1 MAEAT
6 QAAVMAE
13 FQRLRRDFE
22 QQASRY
28 PEQTLT
34 IHVIDSATDATAPLF
49 KKPNHTITLWQ
60 YMGNLVDSDGV
71 DTLPKFELTK
81 YGLSGAQLSALAVLE
96 GADSGLFRRMAY
108 RAGSIVPLDLRDEI
122 SGALIGKSIIPE
134 QPGKAIFSVNSDHLA
149 VWLNL
154 VLTCI
159 ATLQPD
165 RFRAPTLAV
174 DPFAASI
181 LACDFVLRRLLT
193 SPQSSARAATA
204 ILADRKFKVALSFPG
219 EKRAFVS
226 EVALGLRDLNVDV
239 FYDAFFEAELAR
251 PDLDVLLHRV
261 YHDNSDL
268 IVVFLCDEYESKEWC
283 SLEWRAVR
291 DLIKRRRGASIMPM
305 RFDDAEVPGLFS
317 IDGYID
323 LRGRVPQDAVNLIR
337 ERLNVPQT

>member
-1 MAEAT
+1 MPEAT
-6 QAAVMAE
+6 HLTTIDE
-13 FQRLRRDFE
+13 FKRLRSDFE

-34 IHVIDSATDATAPLF
+34 IHVIDSTTDETAPLF

-60 YMGNLVDSDGV
+60 YMGHLTDSDS
-71 DTLPKFELTK
+71 TLLKFELTK
-81 YGLSGAQLSALAVLE
+81 FGLSGAQLSVVAVLE
-96 GADSGLFRRMAY
+96 GTDSSLFRRMAY
-108 RAGSIVPLDLRDEI
+108 RAGSIVPRDLCDEI
-122 SGALIGKSIIPE
+122 GGALIGNSIIPE
-134 QPGKAIFSVNSDHLA
+134 QPGKACFSVNSDHLA

-165 RFRAPTLAV
+165 RFRGPTLAV

-181 LACDFVLRRLLT
+181 PACDFVLRRLLA
-193 SPQSSARAATA
+193 SPKSANGSPTTN
-204 ILADRKFKVALSFPG
+204 LAGRKFKVALSFPG
-219 EKRAFVS
+219 ERRAFVS
-226 EVALGLRDLNVDV
+226 EVALGLRNLNVDV

-251 PDLDVLLHRV
+251 PDLDVLLQHV
-261 YHDNSDL
+261 YYDNSEL

-291 DLIKRRRGASIMPM
+291 DLIKSRRGASIMPM
-305 RFDDAEVPGLFS
+305 RFDDAQVPGLFS

-337 ERLNVPQT
+337 ERLNSSSP

>member
-1 MAEAT
+1 MSEET
-6 QAAVMAE
+6 FAAVEE
-13 FQRLRRDFE
+13 FRRLRADFE

-28 PEQTLT
+28 PELTLT
-34 IHVIDSATDATAPLF
+34 IHIINSATTEKAERF
-49 KKPNHTITLWQ
+49 KKPNHAITLWQ
-60 YMGNLVDSDGV
+60 YMGKVTDSNSVDS
-71 DTLPKFELTK
+71 LLKFQITK
-81 YGLSGAQLSALAVLE
+81 FGLSGAQLSAVAVLE
-96 GADSGLFRRMAY
+96 GADSSLFRRMAY
-108 RAGSIVPLDLRDEI
+108 RAGSIVPPYLSDEI
-122 SGALIGKSIIPE
+122 GRAITGNSIMPE
-134 QPGKAIFSVNSDHLA
+134 QPGKAVFSVNSDHLA

-165 RFRAPTLAV
+165 RFRDPTLAV

-193 SPQSSARAATA
+193 APQPSAEAATA

-226 EVALGLRDLNVDV
+226 EVASGLRDLNVDV

-251 PDLDVLLHRV
+251 PDLDLLLHRV

-268 IVVFLCDEYESKEWC
+268 IVVFLCDEYETKEWC

-291 DLIKRRRGASIMPM
+291 DLIKKRRGASIMPM
-305 RFDDAEVPGLFS
+305 RFDDAQVAGLFS

-323 LRGRVPQDAVNLIR
+323 LRGRVPQDAVDLIR
-337 ERLNVPQT
+337 ERLNVLKT

>member
-6 QAAVMAE
+6 QAVVDE

-34 IHVIDSATDATAPLF
+34 IQVIDSATDATALF

-60 YMGNLVDSDGV
+60 YMGNLTDSDSVDS
-71 DTLPKFELTK
+71 LLKFELTK
-81 YGLSGAQLSALAVLE
+81 YGLSGAQLSAIAVLE
-96 GADSGLFRRMAY
+96 GVDSSLFRRMAY

-122 SGALIGKSIIPE
+122 GGTLIGKPIIPE
-134 QPGKAIFSVNSDHLA
+134 QPGKSVFSVNSDHLA

-154 VLTCI
+154 VLTCV

-165 RFRAPTLAV
+165 RFRTPTLAV

-181 LACDFVLRRLLT
+181 PACDFVLRRLLT
-193 SPQSSARAATA
+193 SPQSAAGSPTT
-204 ILADRKFKVALSFPG
+204 LADRKFKVALSFPG

-226 EVALGLRDLNVDV
+226 EVASGLRDSNVDV

-261 YHDNSDL
+261 YHDNSEL

-305 RFDDAEVPGLFS
+305 RFDDAQVLGLFS

-323 LRGRVPQDAVNLIR
+323 LRGRVPQDAVDLIR
-337 ERLNVPQT
+337 ERLNVPTT